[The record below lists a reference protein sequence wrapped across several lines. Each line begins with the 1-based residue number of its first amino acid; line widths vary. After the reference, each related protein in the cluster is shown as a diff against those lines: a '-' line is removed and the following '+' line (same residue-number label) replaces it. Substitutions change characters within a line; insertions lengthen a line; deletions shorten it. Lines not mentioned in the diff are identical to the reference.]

1 MSESSV
7 RSGRKKGYVVLFRE
21 VAQDDRLSLEA
32 RGLFALIVSLPD
44 DWEYTVSGLAVKA
57 GCGREKVRRLLKELQ
72 TVGYLIREQS
82 HDSGGKFG
90 GNVYVLQDEAPPL
103 PGNPSNGEA
112 EKTPLPENTVNGE
125 NRQRET
131 PSAGFPPQQN
141 KDLTEEET
149 KKPPKAPP
157 GGQTA
162 QQVRS
167 GGGRQ
172 APPAGL
178 CGGGPGAAPGL
189 GGVYRIADPAPG
201 HQLGPGGEDA
211 PG

>member
-1 MSESSV
+1 MFTEGAEGGAAMSESSV

-112 EKTPLPENTVNGE
+112 EKTPLPENTVNGRH
-125 NRQRET
+125 RQRV
-131 PSAGFPPQQN
+131 FRHN
-141 KDLTEEET
+141 
-149 KKPPKAPP
+149 
-157 GGQTA
+157 
-162 QQVRS
+162 
-167 GGGRQ
+167 
-172 APPAGL
+172 
-178 CGGGPGAAPGL
+178 
-189 GGVYRIADPAPG
+189 RIKT
-201 HQLGPGGEDA
+201 
-211 PG
+211 